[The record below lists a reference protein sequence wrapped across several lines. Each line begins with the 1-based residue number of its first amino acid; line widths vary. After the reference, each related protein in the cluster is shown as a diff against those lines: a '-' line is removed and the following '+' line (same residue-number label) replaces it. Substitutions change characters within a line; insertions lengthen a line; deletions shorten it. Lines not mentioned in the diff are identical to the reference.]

1 MVKIMSLTTIKK
13 INIIVSVFLASLSIL
28 LFVYGV
34 NLNSF
39 SLILLG
45 FAALFVLL
53 GINIFVFYSSAVN
66 ADLINLKQRN
76 KIHKNL

>member
-13 INIIVSVFLASLSIL
+13 INIIVSVFLASLSII

>member
-1 MVKIMSLTTIKK
+1 MSLTTIKK
-13 INIIVSVFLASLSIL
+13 INIIVSVFLASLSII

>member
-1 MVKIMSLTTIKK
+1 MVKTMSLTTIKK